1 VPDERQDD
9 LTNAL
14 AGPDT
19 GSSARTVMPSPAPAG
34 SARGADA
41 GPLSMGEAF
50 GSRYHIIKLLGMGGM
65 GAVYQAW
72 DQELGVAVAL
82 KVIRPEATADPAAAA
97 DMERRFKRELL
108 LARQVTHTNV
118 VRIHDLGELKGI
130 KYITMPYVQGEDL
143 ATYLNRD
150 GKLPVKRALT
160 IARQVAHGLAAA
172 HAAGVVHRDLK
183 PANIMIGDGAHALI
197 MDFGIARLAG
207 MDALSAAP
215 MTTSG
220 FAAVPAF
227 HASESDDSTMNVGG
241 RPLDPAASPADGIT
255 IGTVQAGSSTAVEG
269 ATVAPPSRA
278 VLAPSALATLGQSGI
293 VGTRAYMAPEQARG
307 LAVDQRAD
315 IYAFGMILSEMLI
328 GRRPL
333 PKGLTLAEAFER
345 RLFETPTSL
354 RATDPSTPAAVD
366 EIVLRCLQ
374 PEPEKRFKTTAE
386 LVAALDNLDD
396 RGIPIPIVRRL
407 TPRMIAAT
415 AVLVAALLAGTY
427 VVTRR
432 AVAPPKQ
439 HDPISVVIADFDNRT
454 NDAGLDHAL
463 EPILKRA
470 LEGASFISAFDRD
483 AVTRIVGVRPPARM
497 DEPSAREIAV
507 KQGLGVVV
515 SGSVDRQGSGYGVS
529 IKAAQTVTGTV
540 LADVKGKASTKE
552 QIVPTA
558 TRLVTA
564 VRKALGDEASES
576 EQIFAMTNLSATSL
590 DVVRFYAAAQEAA
603 SKGKFEEARDNALKA
618 VALDPNFGVGYQ
630 VAAVASRNL
639 HNQQDADKYS
649 AEALRHLDG
658 MTERERYTTRGF
670 FFRVS
675 GDYQG
680 CVKEYGELIARFSA
694 DVVGRNQHALCSTQ
708 LRNIREAVDE
718 MKGVVT
724 MLPNRA
730 IFRNNLALYANYAGD
745 FQTGEKE
752 ARIVPQPDTYALLA
766 LAFAQLGQGQ
776 FSQASIT
783 YQKLG
788 GVGAQGASF
797 AASGL
802 GDVAAV
808 EGRFSDAVRILE
820 QGAAADLGSKSPDRA
835 AAKFAALAYAQVS
848 RGQNGPAIAAAG
860 KALAN
865 SKDGR
870 IRFLAARTF
879 VDAGELPQARALAAS
894 LASELQP
901 ELQAYGK
908 IVEAN
913 IAMKGK
919 QARDAIKLLTEANR
933 LLDTWIGHFDLGR
946 AYLMASA
953 FAQADAE
960 FDRCIK
966 RRGEALALFLDEEPT
981 YSFLPAVY
989 YYQGRVR
996 EELRSQ
1002 GFADSYRTYLAFRGQ
1017 STEDPQLPDVRRRAG
1032 Q

>member
-9 LTNAL
+9 LTDAF

-19 GSSARTVMPSPAPAG
+19 GSSARTATPSPAPAG
-34 SARGADA
+34 SPRRADA

-150 GKLPVKRALT
+150 GKLPLKRALT
-160 IARQVAHGLAAA
+160 IARQVAHGLVAA

-183 PANIMIGDGAHALI
+183 PANIMIGVGEHALI
-197 MDFGIARLAG
+197 MDFGIARSAG
-207 MDALSAAP
+207 LGSTGAAQVA
-215 MTTSG
+215 SSFG
-220 FAAVPAF
+220 AGPAF
-227 HASESDDSTMNVGG
+227 PASDGDESTINVAA
-241 RPLDPAASPADGIT
+241 RPLDASATGGGAT
-255 IGTVQAGSSTAVEG
+255 IGTSPGAAVTAAEG
-269 ATVAPPSRA
+269 ATVASPSRA

-307 LAVDQRAD
+307 LPVDQRAD

-354 RATDPSTPAAVD
+354 RASDPGLPPAVD
-366 EIVLRCLQ
+366 EIVVRCLQ
-374 PEPEKRFKTTAE
+374 PDPEKRFKTTSE
-386 LVAALDNLDD
+386 LVAVLDGLDD

-415 AVLVAALLAGTY
+415 AVLVAALLAGTF

-454 NDAGLDHAL
+454 DDAGLDHAL

-483 AVTRIVGVRPPARM
+483 AVTRIVGVRPPAKM
-497 DEPSAREIAV
+497 DGPSAREIAL

-540 LADVKGKASTKE
+540 LADVKGKASTKQ
-552 QIVPTA
+552 QILPTA

-576 EQIFAMTNLSATSL
+576 DQIFAMTNLSATSL

-680 CVKEYGELIARFSA
+680 CVKEYGELIARYSA

-718 MKGVVT
+718 MKGVVA

-752 ARIVPQPDTYALLA
+752 ARAVPQPDAYALLA

-776 FSQASIT
+776 FGQASVT

-820 QGAAADLGSKSPDRA
+820 QGAAADLGSKSGDRA
-835 AAKFAALAYAQVS
+835 AAKFAALANAHMS
-848 RGQNGPAIAAAG
+848 HGQNGPAVAAAG

-865 SKDGR
+865 TRDGR

-879 VDAGELPQARALAAS
+879 VDAGELPKAQALVAS

-901 ELQAYGK
+901 ELQAYAK
-908 IVEAN
+908 IVEGD
-913 IAMKGK
+913 IALKNED
-919 QARDAIKLLTEANR
+919 AREAIKHLTEANR

-946 AYLMASA
+946 AYVTLSA
-953 FAQADAE
+953 FPQADAE
-960 FDRCIK
+960 FDRCLK

-981 YSFLPAVY
+981 YSFLPVVY

-996 EELRSQ
+996 EGLKSS
-1002 GFADSYRTYLAFRGQ
+1002 GFAESYRTYLTFRGQ
-1017 STEDPQLPDVRRRAG
+1017 STEDPLLPEVRRRAG
-1032 Q
+1032 R